1 MSNVDFSILLSSVLD
16 VDGHKVSGFGESI
29 DDHPNRVRLTAETS
43 FSVGSA
49 LTSTTGQNG

>member
-1 MSNVDFSILLSSVLD
+1 MSDIDLGILLIIVVG
-16 VDGHKVSGFGESI
+16 VDGYEVSGFGELI
-29 DDHPNRVRLTAETS
+29 NDHPNRVRLTVETS